1 MLKIPYR
8 ALRTEYEDFHDNEEL
23 IDTFDKLQLEPSSPL
38 SYDLLVF
45 VDAEGFTRLWY
56 VSVKVL

>member
-1 MLKIPYR
+1 
-8 ALRTEYEDFHDNEEL
+8 LRTEYEDFHDNEEL